1 MFLFFKLLLSRSFL
15 FSCSFI
21 LLPKLSFFASAR
33 TFFGVCGGNVSLYS
47 SDCPGICGTP
57 LLFLRSQACT
67 PLLDSV
73 RASLVEEMSWDL
85 RLRFI
90 HLLCKLPSS
99 HFWLWSW
106 RVGLVI
112 KSAHC
117 SYIPCVRICN
127 SSSRGSSAGI
137 CSCAYT
143 KPDTYTS
150 K

>member
-1 MFLFFKLLLSRSFL
+1 M
-15 FSCSFI
+15 CW
-21 LLPKLSFFASAR
+21 
-33 TFFGVCGGNVSLYS
+33 GNVSLYS

-57 LLFLRSQACT
+57 LLFLSSQACT

-90 HLLCKLPSS
+90 HLLCKWSSS

-112 KSAHC
+112 KSTHC

-143 KPDTYTS
+143 KTRHIYIQIIKINLFIFVLKS
-150 K
+150 FYLLFKRKVLKNISCLK